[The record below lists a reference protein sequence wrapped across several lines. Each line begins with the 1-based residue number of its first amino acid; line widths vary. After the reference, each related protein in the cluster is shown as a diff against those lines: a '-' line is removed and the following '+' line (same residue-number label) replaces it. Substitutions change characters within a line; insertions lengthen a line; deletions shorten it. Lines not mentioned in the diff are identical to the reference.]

1 MSKVIVLEPFSDW
14 FVTAGEKPYL
24 ARKSDR
30 HLMKVEFRNSLL
42 FVILQR
48 NNDYDHELRCYDK
61 EDLATAVQFV
71 DKYID
76 QNYLPAEDASRILR
90 ETDAREKSLHLQ
102 IAELQ
107 AAAIGQA

>member
-14 FVTAGEKPYL
+14 FVTVGSDPYL

-30 HLMKVEFRNSLL
+30 HEIRIDFTRYGLKAHLWFGGTERTINTFLVEN
-42 FVILQR
+42 
-48 NNDYDHELRCYDK
+48 
-61 EDLATAVQFV
+61 LAAAVQFV

-76 QNYLPAEDASRILR
+76 HNYLPAEDASRILR

>member
-1 MSKVIVLEPFSDW
+1 VSKVIVLEPFSDW
-14 FVTAGEKPYL
+14 HISGDSSPYL
-24 ARKSDR
+24 ARTSDR
-30 HLMKVEFRNSLL
+30 HEIRIDFERHGLKIHLWFNRAERTINTFESDDM
-42 FVILQR
+42 
-48 NNDYDHELRCYDK
+48 
-61 EDLATAVQFV
+61 AAAVQFV

-76 QNYLPAEDASRILR
+76 QNYLPAEEASRILR